1 MPVIVI
7 PRCNNPP
14 QNAGNDAEYATTQ
27 GLCKIRASA
36 PFAIFQ
42 GWLVSL
48 PLLAAYACGTYGA
61 GSYGTCSGVGV
72 PNTGFGPLDMLKATL
87 TSPYFIAGLALAV
100 IGLVVIAFVAR
111 RQRR

>member
-1 MPVIVI
+1 MVNV
-7 PRCNNPP
+7 
-14 QNAGNDAEYATTQ
+14 
-27 GLCKIRASA
+27 SA
-36 PFAIFQ
+36 LFTVSQ

-72 PNTGFGPLDMLKATL
+72 PNTGFGPLDMLKSTVAN
-87 TSPYFIAGLALAV
+87 PYFIAGLVLAV
-100 IGLVVIAFVAR
+100 IGLAVIAFVTR